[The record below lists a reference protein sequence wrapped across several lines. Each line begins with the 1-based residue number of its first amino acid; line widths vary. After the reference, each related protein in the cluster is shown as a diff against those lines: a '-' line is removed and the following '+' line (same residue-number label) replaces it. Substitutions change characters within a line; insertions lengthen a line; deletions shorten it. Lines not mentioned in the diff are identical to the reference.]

1 MNEILIQLPKL
12 LTSVF
17 ESSTFYESLQCWHYT
32 VLSGPNSNPHVI
44 IFTIHSTKLVS
55 ASTELYT
62 LISKQNN
69 CLYIAC
75 IYFQVDLKLHKIHGN
90 LSRLRSSLS
99 WNRYDLTWL
108 RHVLTNIGTIRSTS
122 YILIPL
128 ICTGIVTKHTFC
140 NTPSRSSPE
149 IAGCVGKTLIPNGQL
164 NKL

>member
-1 MNEILIQLPKL
+1 MDIVFAIWIKYLYKKLQGRQAVYLIVIYYLQYIWVFTSFSSLRIIELSKL
-12 LTSVF
+12 
-17 ESSTFYESLQCWHYT
+17 E
-32 VLSGPNSNPHVI
+32 
-44 IFTIHSTKLVS
+44 
-55 ASTELYT
+55 
-62 LISKQNN
+62 ISKQNN

-75 IYFQVDLKLHKIHGN
+75 IYFQVDLKLHKTHGN

-140 NTPSRSSPE
+140 NTPSQSSPE
-149 IAGCVGKTLIPNGQL
+149 IAVCVGKTLIPNGQL